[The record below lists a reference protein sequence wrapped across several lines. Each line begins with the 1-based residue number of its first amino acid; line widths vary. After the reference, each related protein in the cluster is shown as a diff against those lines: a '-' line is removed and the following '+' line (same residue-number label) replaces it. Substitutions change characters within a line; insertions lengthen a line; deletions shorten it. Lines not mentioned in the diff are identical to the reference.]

1 MMQMQNLILA
11 VNFGQMPLSPVRGGP
26 PEGPVPDPGGQ
37 PCLCLKKPQP
47 CPHSGHPGPTLPLGQ
62 GVKRSTIV
70 LEKN

>member
-1 MMQMQNLILA
+1 MQNQILA

-37 PCLCLKKPQP
+37 PSLCPKKPQP
-47 CPHSGHPGPTLPLGQ
+47 CPHSGHPGPTLPLGK